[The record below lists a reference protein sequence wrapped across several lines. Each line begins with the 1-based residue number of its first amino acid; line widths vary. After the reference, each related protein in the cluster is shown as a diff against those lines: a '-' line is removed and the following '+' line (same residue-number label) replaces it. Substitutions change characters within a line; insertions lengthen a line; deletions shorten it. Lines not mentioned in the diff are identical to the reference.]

1 MNRKMLILSLS
12 VFCSSALFAV
22 DAVLNRPENN
32 AQQIYWASA
41 SNWVDKESGATLTE
55 PPTNAHDNVFLPA
68 PDKNIYLQRLGTGIN
83 ETTSNSRSFSVGSVT
98 GDNRHKICHTF
109 NWAEGT
115 PTPRHSLTVFNPNQ
129 FTGLWFSGD
138 AHAIFRFP
146 ASETFMPQISAL
158 SANARPEVEIP
169 DAGTSAKLSSLY
181 NGGALTKRGG
191 GELVL
196 GGTRGA
202 DVRLYVE
209 EGSLTLDGRA
219 AGDTRASLLAKA
231 ALHLD
236 ATAESSLTKL
246 TAGEDGRVQVSQWA
260 DVRGNGVAAATP
272 SSSSRLR
279 IINNPFIAN
288 NVANALPIID
298 FGSSHADEESV
309 AKWGP
314 TNCLMKFAKMENVRE
329 AFYVA
334 KYHRRL
340 SFNGK
345 AEFNVVLGDNVAATL
360 QPADCLFGGSAN
372 FGARTGDIYAN
383 GVRIDGKW
391 WPDSGYGLTNINV
404 ISVGSP
410 SNMVFS
416 TIASE
421 QEYSERTGGM
431 MIGEIILYTNE
442 LTRVERMRVHQ
453 YLCDKWLRK
462 DCSADVDAGQVF
474 LQGGENSPI
483 GVSSGRTASV
493 VDIIAGSDGKIV
505 KTGDGTLEVDALY
518 PANALVS
525 VCGGSVRIARS
536 VGASE
541 TDAPAAEPAVWLD
554 ATAADSLVYEE
565 GEEEPRRIV
574 SWTDRRG
581 GVVATASD
589 VRPSVVGAASPTGL
603 AAVDFGSGEAKC
615 SYVKF
620 PWWGDLSAKFTAGF
634 AVVRQLVSDRT
645 YVPYFGSKNMTFMR
659 EGSLG
664 GSHCRFI
671 SENYTHPAL
680 GAAVWTLNGVPQDP
694 IVYNKALSD
703 KTDFTVVAFS
713 ASEKVLVDAIAFARN
728 SASYCGG
735 MQVGE
740 VLLYDRELTDSERR
754 NTEAYL
760 MRRWLGAE
768 HPAAAAP
775 NPSYEFADGV
785 DAVLDSDIDISVAS
799 LSGGS
804 GTLAKKGA
812 GKVVLSE
819 GLAAGQIKKI
829 EVCSGKLHVPFVR
842 TFMDEALFHFDASD
856 AGSLVYA
863 TDDNGEAYL
872 SEWLDVRRN
881 GVKATTVLNDAAGH
895 VKKKPSLVELEVRP
909 GVKRILLKFG
919 GVLGGDAAAMLI
931 SENFANVREGH
942 TVHKDIS
949 KNSMFFSHSHLNPA
963 APTTSQYNDFYRTS
977 DGSFFGSSAA
987 EALKKGYIATNGAPM
1002 EAYTDIVPT
1011 ETTLFSM
1018 AADADLRVNSIQYD
1032 RTVPGGAYVGEQLAF
1047 SRKLDADER
1056 DYLQKHLM
1064 WKWFGEGERPV
1075 WPGLNFD
1082 SIDVAKDASLSLPA
1096 LSQIPVAALS
1106 GTGAV
1111 ACGEI
1116 FGIADVSVKLN
1127 DAASGNFMTVD
1138 GNVGFAAELAVKV
1151 EGDGT
1156 LLAEG
1161 EYTILETQGITAQ
1174 PETVRLDISKV
1185 SRPKLYKLAF
1195 SGNRLVLKVLPK
1207 GLRVIVR

>member
-1 MNRKMLILSLS
+1 MNCKTLILSIS
-12 VFCSSALFAV
+12 AFCSSVGFAV
-22 DAVLNRPENN
+22 DAVLNRQENT
-32 AQQIYWASA
+32 AQQIYWATA

-55 PPTNAHDNVFLPA
+55 PPTNAQDNVFLPA
-68 PDKNIYLQRLGTGIN
+68 PDKNIYLQRLGVGIG
-83 ETTSNSRSFSVGSVT
+83 ETTPNSCSFSVGSVT

-109 NWAEGT
+109 NWAEQVAT
-115 PTPRHSLTVFNPNQ
+115 KYPCLTVFDPNN
-129 FTGLWFSGD
+129 FTGIWFSGD

-146 ASETFMPQISAL
+146 ASETFVPQISAL

-169 DAGTSAKLSSLY
+169 EFKAKLSSLY

-209 EGSLTLDGRA
+209 DGALTLDGRA

-246 TAGEDGRVQVSQWA
+246 PAGEDGRIQVSQWA

-272 SSSSRLR
+272 SSSSRLT

-288 NVANALPIID
+288 NVANDFRMID

-334 KYHRRL
+334 KYHRKPG
-340 SFNGK
+340 FN
-345 AEFNVVLGDNVAATL
+345 AVLGDNVAATL
-360 QPADCLFGGSAN
+360 QPASCLFGGSAN

-383 GVRIDGKW
+383 GMRIDGKW

-421 QEYSERTGGM
+421 QEYSDRTGGM

-462 DCSADVDAGQVF
+462 AYSADVDAGQVF
-474 LQGGENSPI
+474 LQGGENSTI

-493 VDIIAGSDGKIV
+493 VDVIAPGGKIV
-505 KTGDGTLEVDALY
+505 KIGEGTLKIDALY

-525 VCGGSVRIARS
+525 VRGGSVRIARS
-536 VGASE
+536 VGTAK
-541 TDAPAAEPAVWLD
+541 TDAPAADPAVWLD
-554 ATAADSLVYEE
+554 AMDVDSIVCEE
-565 GEEEPRRIV
+565 GEEDVRRLV
-574 SWTDRRG
+574 SWSDRRG
-581 GVVATASD
+581 GVTATASD
-589 VRPSVVGAASPTGL
+589 VRPSVVAAASPTGL
-603 AAVDFGSGEAKC
+603 AAVDFGSGEATY

-620 PWWGDLSAKFTAGF
+620 PWWGDTGTKFTAGF

-659 EGSLG
+659 EGKHG

-671 SENYTHPAL
+671 SENYTHPVL

-703 KTDFTVVAFS
+703 KTDFKVVAFS

-768 HPAAAAP
+768 HPAAASP
-775 NPSYEFADGV
+775 NPSYEFAAGV
-785 DAVLDSDIDISVAS
+785 DVVLDSDIDISVAS
-799 LSGGS
+799 VSGGS
-804 GTLAKKGA
+804 GTLAKKGT

-819 GLAAGQIKKI
+819 GLAAGHIKKI
-829 EVCSGKLHVPFVR
+829 EVCSGEIDIPFVR

-856 AGSLVYA
+856 SASLVYT
-863 TDDNGEAYL
+863 TDSEGKEYL

-881 GVKATTVLNDAAGH
+881 GVKATTVLNDTDGH
-895 VKKKPSLVELEVRP
+895 VKNAPLLSELEVRP
-909 GVKRILLKFG
+909 GVRRGLLKFG

-963 APTTSQYNDFYRTS
+963 APTTSQYNDFFRTS
-977 DGSFFGSSAA
+977 DGSFFGGSAS
-987 EALKKGYIATNGAPM
+987 EALKNGYIATNGAPM
-1002 EAYTDIVPT
+1002 DAYTDIVPT

-1018 AADADLRVNSIQYD
+1018 AADADLHVNSIQYD

-1047 SRKLDADER
+1047 SRKLNADER
-1056 DYLQKHLM
+1056 DYLQKYLM

-1075 WPGLNFD
+1075 WPGLNFV
-1082 SIDVAKDASLSLPA
+1082 SLDVAKDASLSLPA
-1096 LSQIPVAALS
+1096 HSQIPVTALS

-1127 DAASGNFMTVD
+1127 DVASGNFMTVD
-1138 GNVGFAAELAVKV
+1138 GNVGFAAELAVNL

-1161 EYTILETQGITAQ
+1161 EYTILETQGMTAQ
-1174 PETVRLDISKV
+1174 PETVRLDVSKV

-1195 SGNRLVLKVLPK
+1195 SGNRLVLKVRPK
-1207 GLRVIVR
+1207 GLRVIVK

>member
-1 MNRKMLILSLS
+1 MNCKTLILSIS
-12 VFCSSALFAV
+12 AFCSSAVFAV
-22 DAVLNRPENN
+22 DAVLNRQENT
-32 AQQIYWASA
+32 AQQIHWATA
-41 SNWVDKESGATLTE
+41 SNWVDKESGVTLSE
-55 PPTNAHDNVFLPA
+55 PPTNAQDNVFLPA
-68 PDKNIYLQRLGTGIN
+68 PDNNIYLQRLGTGVG
-83 ETTSNSRSFSVGSVT
+83 ELTSDSRSFSVGSVT

-109 NWAEGT
+109 NWAEGVSAKY
-115 PTPRHSLTVFNPNQ
+115 PCLTVFDPNN
-129 FTGLWFSGD
+129 FTGIWFSGD

-146 ASETFMPQISAL
+146 ASETFVPQISAL
-158 SANARPEVEIP
+158 SANARAEVEIP
-169 DAGTSAKLSSLY
+169 DFKAKLSSLY

-219 AGDTRASLLAKA
+219 VGDTRASLLAKA

-246 TAGEDGRVQVSQWA
+246 PTGEDGRIQVSQWA

-272 SSSSRLR
+272 SSSSRLK

-288 NVANALPIID
+288 NVANNLRMID
-298 FGSSHADEESV
+298 FGSSHVDEESV

-314 TNCLMKFAKMENVRE
+314 TNCLMKFTKMENVRE
-329 AFYVA
+329 VFYVA

-340 SFNGK
+340 RFNGK
-345 AEFNVVLGDNVAATL
+345 PEFNVVLGDNDAATL

-383 GVRIDGKW
+383 GMRIDGKW

-404 ISVGSP
+404 VSVGSL

-462 DCSADVDAGQVF
+462 DYSADVDAGQVF
-474 LQGGENSPI
+474 LQGGENSTI

-493 VDIIAGSDGKIV
+493 VDIIAGSEGKIV
-505 KTGDGTLEVDALY
+505 KTGEGTLEVDALY

-525 VCGGSVRIARS
+525 VCGGSVRIVRS
-536 VGASE
+536 VGALDA
-541 TDAPAAEPAVWLD
+541 TAPAADPAVWLD
-554 ATAADSLVYEE
+554 ANVTQSIVCEE
-565 GEEEPRRIV
+565 GEDGSRKLL
-574 SWTDRRG
+574 SWADKRSGASVT
-581 GVVATASD
+581 ATASD
-589 VRPSVVGAASPTGL
+589 VRPSVVAAASPTGL
-603 AAVDFGSGEAKC
+603 AAVDFGSGAATY

-620 PWWGDLSAKFTAGF
+620 PWWGDTGTKFTAGF

-664 GSHCRFI
+664 GWHCRFV

-694 IVYNKALSD
+694 IVYNKALSG
-703 KTDFTVVAFS
+703 KTDFKVVAFS

-768 HPAAAAP
+768 HPAEASP
-775 NPSYEFADGV
+775 SPSYEFAAGV
-785 DAVLDSDIDISVAS
+785 DVVLDSDINISVAS
-799 LSGGS
+799 VSGGS

-829 EVCSGKLHVPFVR
+829 EVCSGELDIPFVR
-842 TFMDEALFHFDASD
+842 SFMDEALFHFDASD
-856 AGSLVYA
+856 TASLVYA
-863 TDDNGEAYL
+863 TDSEGKEYL

-881 GVKATTVLNDAAGH
+881 GVKATTVLNDG
-895 VKKKPSLVELEVRP
+895 KKKPLLVELEVRP
-909 GVKRILLKFG
+909 GVKRMLLDCGSVTG
-919 GVLGGDAAAMLI
+919 GAAMFMNK
-931 SENFANVREGH
+931 NFTNFREGH
-942 TVHKDIS
+942 TIHKDIG

-963 APTTSQYNDFYRTS
+963 APTASQYHDFYRAT
-977 DGSFFGSSAA
+977 DGSFFGGSAA
-987 EALKKGYIATNGAPM
+987 TALKNGYIATNGAPM
-1002 EAYTDIVPT
+1002 NAYTDIVPS

-1082 SIDVAKDASLSLPA
+1082 SLDVAKDASLSLPVH
-1096 LSQIPVAALS
+1096 SQIPVTALS
-1106 GTGAV
+1106 GAGAV

-1138 GNVGFAAELAVKV
+1138 GNVGFAAELAVKL

-1161 EYTILETQGITAQ
+1161 EYTILETQGMTAQ

-1185 SRPKLYKLAF
+1185 SRPKFYKLAF

-1207 GLRVIVR
+1207 GLRVIVK